1 MGRQIT
7 TKKLAKNM
15 TLSLVAQLISLA
27 ASFVFGM
34 IVPRYI
40 DEYQY
45 SYWQMYLL
53 YVGYVGVLHFGLLDG
68 LVLRYS
74 QYDYDELDKAR
85 VRSQFQLLLAFT
97 SALAFLTCLASAF
110 FLEGVTL
117 WIVVFVAIGI
127 ITKNIFFYT
136 SYTFQITNRITQ
148 YAVLVILQ
156 KAVYAVTVVILLLCK
171 VNDFSWYCIADLLG
185 DAVAIIIGA
194 FLNRGMYF
202 GKGLTPK
209 ECFKESWLNVSA
221 GIMLM
226 IANFSS
232 ALLVGGAKMVIQ
244 WRWDE
249 LIFGKVAFS
258 FSISNL
264 FLTFVTAISVVLFP
278 SLKRMDEDQ
287 LPSVYVKIRDTISP
301 LLFYVMILYFP
312 GCWILEMWLPA
323 YTQSLVYIGILLP
336 IIIFSTKVS
345 LLTNNYLKAYRKE
358 KLMLLINVISV
369 AIGFLL
375 FLLGAYVF
383 GNLDF
388 VLYATVFVIMLRSIA
403 SEVAV
408 MKYVKK
414 NFIFDYIVEFV
425 MTVAFVVIVQLL
437 SLWWACLAYCGVLV
451 VYSVLYRKRIALV
464 FRQVGGL
471 LFKKKEKHGAA
482 VAESEIAP
490 TAEKEESEIAPPAGK
505 EESEAPNSDKEEN
518 QQENHERK
526 ES

>member
-1 MGRQIT
+1 MGQKIT

-27 ASFVFGM
+27 ASFVLGM
-34 IVPRYI
+34 LVPKFI

-45 SYWQMYLL
+45 SYWQIYLL
-53 YVGYVGVLHFGLLDG
+53 YVGYVGVFQFGLLDG

-85 VRSQFQLLLAFT
+85 MRSQFQFMLGFT
-97 SALAFLTCLASAF
+97 SILAVLTCLVSVF
-110 FLEGVTL
+110 FLEGITFWV
-117 WIVVFVAIGI
+117 VVFVALGI
-127 ITKNIFFYT
+127 IIKNIFGYT
-136 SYTFQITNRITQ
+136 YYTFQMTNRFTQ
-148 YAVLVILQ
+148 YAVLLMVQ
-156 KAVYAVTVVILLLCK
+156 RGVYAITVVVLLLCK
-171 VNDFSWYCIADLLG
+171 VNDFYWYCIADLLG
-185 DAVAIIIGA
+185 DAVAGIIGGC
-194 FLNRGMYF
+194 LNRGLYF
-202 GKGLTPK
+202 GKALTPK
-209 ECFKESWLNVSA
+209 ECFKESWLNISS

-226 IANFSS
+226 IANLSS
-232 ALLVGGAKMVIQ
+232 TLLVGGAKMVIQ

-287 LPSVYVKIRDTISP
+287 LPNIYVKIRDTISP
-301 LLFYVMILYFP
+301 LLFYVMLLYFP

-323 YTQSLVYIGILLP
+323 YSEGLVYIGILLP

-345 LLTNNYLKAYRKE
+345 LLTNNYLKAYRRE
-358 KLMLLINVISV
+358 KMMLLINVISV
-369 AIGFLL
+369 VIGFVL

-383 GNLDF
+383 SSLDF
-388 VLYATVFVIMLRSIA
+388 VLYSTVFVIMLRSIA

-414 NFIFDYIVEFV
+414 NFTLDYIVEFV
-425 MTVAFVVIVQLL
+425 MTVAFVAIVQLL
-437 SLWWACLAYCGVLV
+437 SLWWACLAYFGVLV

-464 FRQVGGL
+464 FKQVGGL
-471 LFKKKEKHGAA
+471 LSKKKTQNSSATS
-482 VAESEIAP
+482 ESAIAP
-490 TAEKEESEIAPPAGK
+490 TSEKDLEEEGNLPASDNEESEK
-505 EESEAPNSDKEEN
+505 ENNQSKEN
-518 QQENHERK
+518 
-526 ES
+526 